1 MERPII
7 IALDFSTK
15 KETEA
20 FLQHFSGES
29 LFVKVGMELFF
40 QEGPSLLKELKE
52 RGHRIF
58 LDVKLHDIPNTVYRT
73 MRGLARFDIDL
84 ITVHAA
90 GGTAMMKA
98 ALKGLAEGK
107 AWGRKRTRCVAV
119 TQLTSMTEEEIR
131 KEQRIPLSL
140 TESVVHYAKL
150 ARDAGLDGVI
160 SSVHEAPHIRKA
172 CGETFH
178 IITPGIRLPDDA
190 CDDQKRIADPRTAR
204 KNGANAIVVG
214 RSITRD
220 ENPYQRYESIKKLW
234 EADSYGT

>member
-178 IITPGIRLPDDA
+178 IITPVYHYQMMPVTI
-190 CDDQKRIADPRTAR
+190 
-204 KNGANAIVVG
+204 KNASLIQG
-214 RSITRD
+214 RHEKMVPMPLWSAVPLR
-220 ENPYQRYESIKKLW
+220 EIKIHIS
-234 EADSYGT
+234 ATNR